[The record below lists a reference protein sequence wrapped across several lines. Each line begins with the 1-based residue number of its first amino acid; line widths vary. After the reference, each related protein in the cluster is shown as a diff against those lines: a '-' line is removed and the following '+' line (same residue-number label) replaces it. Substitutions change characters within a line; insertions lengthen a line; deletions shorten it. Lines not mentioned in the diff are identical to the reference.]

1 MMRLARRTV
10 VGLVIGLLASSV
22 GMAQSLYQEG
32 VQFSRLK
39 EAVPVGS
46 GDKIEVIEVFSY
58 ACSHCGHLEP
68 TMEKW
73 RATMPKNVKFVA
85 LPAIFRD
92 SWAPFARAY
101 YAAEAL
107 NIVEKT
113 HSALFRAMYVEN
125 KTFNS
130 IDELSAWYAGHGV
143 SAEAFKAAFTANGM
157 EAKLQRVL
165 ELTPKYEVEGTPSF
179 VVDGKYKFDVGT
191 AGGMDQIPAL
201 LNFLVAKAASERGAK
216 S

>member
-1 MMRLARRTV
+1 MMRLARRAV
-10 VGLVIGLLASSV
+10 VGLVIGLLASSW
-22 GMAQSLYQEG
+22 GMAQSLFQEG
-32 VQFSRLK
+32 VQFTRLK
-39 EAVPVGS
+39 EPVPVGS

-73 RATMPKNVKFVA
+73 RATMPKNVKFVG

-107 NIVEKT
+107 NIIEKT
-113 HSALFRAMYVEN
+113 HSALFKAMYEEN

-130 IDELSAWYAGHGV
+130 IDELSAWFSGYGV
-143 SAEAFKAAFTANGM
+143 TAEQFKAAFTANGM
-157 EAKLQRVL
+157 EAKLQRVM

-191 AGGMDQIPAL
+191 AGGMEQVPTL
-201 LNFLVAKAASERGAK
+201 LNFLVAKAAAERGAK